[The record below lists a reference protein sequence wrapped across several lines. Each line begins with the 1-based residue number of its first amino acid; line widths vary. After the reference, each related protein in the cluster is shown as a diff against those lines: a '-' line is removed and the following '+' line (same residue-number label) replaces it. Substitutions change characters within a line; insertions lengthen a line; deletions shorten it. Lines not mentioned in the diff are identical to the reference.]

1 MKWLV
6 LLLALAVLI
15 VSCSLI
21 AGDINDKEIIN
32 DVPKISKFNIFTSAV
47 CESNG
52 DSVHCK
58 DEIFVNCSGKITKA
72 DDVAEC
78 SGIEIDLP
86 KVTGF
91 AVFGNDWKDPR
102 G

>member
-1 MKWLV
+1 MV

-21 AGDINDKEIIN
+21 SEDINDGEIAN
-32 DVPKISKFNIFTSAV
+32 DAPKISKFNIFTSAV

-52 DSVHCK
+52 DFVNCK
-58 DEIFVNCSGKITKA
+58 DEIFVNCSGKISKA
-72 DDVAEC
+72 NDVAEC
-78 SGIEIDLP
+78 EGIIIDLP
-86 KVTGF
+86 KTTGL